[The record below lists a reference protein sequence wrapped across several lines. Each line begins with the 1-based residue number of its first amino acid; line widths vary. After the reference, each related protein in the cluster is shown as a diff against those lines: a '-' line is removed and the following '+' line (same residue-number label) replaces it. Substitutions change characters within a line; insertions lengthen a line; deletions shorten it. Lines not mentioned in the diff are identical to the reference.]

1 MAGGTKIVVDAWMG
15 LRLLLRVPALLKK
28 GIHGVGS
35 DEWCLEQLSTSVV
48 EDAGSFEQG
57 THDGSDEWCFEQ
69 LSTSVV
75 EGAGSFEEGTRDVGR
90 YGWCFEQ
97 LSTPVVEDA
106 GSFE

>member
-1 MAGGTKIVVDAWMG
+1 M
-15 LRLLLRVPALLKK
+15 
-28 GIHGVGS
+28 
-35 DEWCLEQLSTSVV
+35 